1 MAADV
6 LYTPVNLLGVVAEL
20 NLPGQANR
28 VLWMLMEQQEAGGR
42 CVFQQA
48 KLAEKLGISRSSITV
63 ALAALDTARLVYRPD
78 GGYKSYQL
86 NPMISGYRTPADA
99 WDAIEAMNPDDRLD
113 DDHFITNYKTRLA
126 GQNAARDDRRR
137 RTLLS
142 IAG

>member
-6 LYTPVNLLGVVAEL
+6 LYTPVDLLGVVAEL
-20 NLPGQANR
+20 DLPGQANR

-48 KLAEKLGISRSSITV
+48 KLAEKLKISRSSAIV
-63 ALAALDTARLVYRPD
+63 ALAALNAARLVYRPD
-78 GGYKSYQL
+78 GGYKSYQF

-99 WDAIEAMNPDDRLD
+99 WDAIEAMDPDDRLD
-113 DDHFITNYKTRLA
+113 DDHFITNYKKRLA
-126 GQNAARDDRRR
+126 TRDARGARRR
-137 RTLLS
+137 RTLLT